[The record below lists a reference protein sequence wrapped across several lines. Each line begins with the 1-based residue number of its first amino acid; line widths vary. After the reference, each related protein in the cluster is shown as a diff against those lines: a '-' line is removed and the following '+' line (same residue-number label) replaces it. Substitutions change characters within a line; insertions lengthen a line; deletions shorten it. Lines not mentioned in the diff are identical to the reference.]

1 MVVRKF
7 LQQKTD
13 VIDMSNFADDNF
25 IINWSKSKDE
35 VVIGMEIS
43 LKLITKWLIGTGLN
57 KKRSYAYSIR
67 KTVLRSSSVLVT

>member
-1 MVVRKF
+1 
-7 LQQKTD
+7 
-13 VIDMSNFADDNF
+13 MSNFAEDNF

-43 LKLITKWLIGTGLN
+43 LKLVTEWLIGSGLN
-57 KKRSYAYSIR
+57 KKRSYAYSIQ

>member
-1 MVVRKF
+1 
-7 LQQKTD
+7 
-13 VIDMSNFADDNF
+13 MSNLADDNF

-43 LKLITKWLIGTGLN
+43 LKLVTKWLIGSGLN
-57 KKRSYAYSIR
+57 KKRSYAYSIKK